1 MPSDAPERDCAQCGK
16 PFRHGNPTYK
26 TCRSPRCVNQQRA
39 ATYKKSNEAARE
51 RNKKQAEE
59 ARHWSAKMRRVARP
73 DLDEPRADEAAR
85 RNIIG
90 MVQAD
95 INRGSFESHAVI
107 NVSERINEPAAVVL
121 SVWRSRG
128 ER

>member
-51 RNKKQAEE
+51 RKAEQAHE
-59 ARHWSAKMRRVARP
+59 ARQWDAKMRRRAPKYV
-73 DLDEPRADEAAR
+73 DEPQADVMGR
-85 RNIIG
+85 RNIIT
-90 MVQAD
+90 MVQKD
-95 INRGSFESHAVI
+95 IDLVFCHYGAL
-107 NVSERINEPAAVVL
+107 L
-121 SVWRSRG
+121 SVARRIA
-128 ER
+128 